1 MPEEMS
7 KTGDNLPPRPN
18 VNTGKPFPPHAPGY
32 TGNDK
37 HPEADP
43 LRDIALSR
51 KPKPPA
57 SMGPTLVWWRDSPKA
72 GLARAAFAFALMMI
86 GVAVIGLSGDGDLS
100 IFGMWPI
107 WIVIVVFAY
116 LASNP
121 FNVNTISAGADWVQ
135 WRHSRLKKT
144 NYVKLYELTKVRTS
158 YGGGDLHLAI
168 YDDERGMDRSFS
180 EWHRDRRIWD
190 LVYNGIVH
198 SVAKGADIRPRDIG
212 ALQLR
217 NSPAIRLREQRP
229 KQDRESS

>member
-1 MPEEMS
+1 MPEGTPSAED
-7 KTGDNLPPRPN
+7 GLPPRPDPE
-18 VNTGKPFPPHAPGY
+18 TGKPFPPHAPGY

-37 HPEADP
+37 HPEANP
-43 LRDIALSR
+43 LRDITLSR

-57 SMGPTLVWWRDSPKA
+57 GLGTTLAWWRDSPKA
-72 GLARAAFAFALMMI
+72 GLARAAFAFALMVV

-100 IFGMWPI
+100 IFGIWPI

-121 FNVNTISAGADWVQ
+121 FNIDTISAGADWVQ
-135 WRHSRLKKT
+135 SRRSRFKRT
-144 NYVKLYELTKVRTS
+144 NYVKVYELTKIRIS

-168 YDDERGMDRSFS
+168 YDNERGMDRTYS

-198 SVAKGADIRPRDIG
+198 SVANGADIRPRDIG

-217 NSPAIRLREQRP
+217 NNPALHLREQRS
-229 KQDRESS
+229 KHERK